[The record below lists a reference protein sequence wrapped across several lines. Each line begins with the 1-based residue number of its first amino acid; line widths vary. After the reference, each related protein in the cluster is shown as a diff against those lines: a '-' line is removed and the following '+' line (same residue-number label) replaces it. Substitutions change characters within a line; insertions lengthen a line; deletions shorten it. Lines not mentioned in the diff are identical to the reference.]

1 MEDGT
6 RSAIWYFSQSPA
18 LSIRF
23 PIHAHSLGRKKI
35 PPHYAVVVWF
45 IAMSPSLLENLQFG
59 VIEIGSFVGV
69 FLLGVLFL
77 QTFNYYNMFP
87 DDGWVNK
94 TLVRSEVIS
103 SFFPD

>member
-1 MEDGT
+1 MESDQQFGISHKP
-6 RSAIWYFSQSPA
+6 RHS
-18 LSIRF
+18 SIRF
-23 PIHAHSLGRKKI
+23 PTHAHLLRLKKL

-94 TLVRSEVIS
+94 TLVRSEVTYTQLRS
-103 SFFPD
+103 